1 MAENL
6 SENEFRRYALL
17 GAEARLLQI
26 GKEADSIYEAF
37 PELRDQTGSRRGSD
51 PAATRRA
58 PRRGMSA
65 EQREAVRERM
75 KRYWA
80 QRRNASA
87 DGQAADGT
95 AEAAGDAVTAASG
108 TRKTRAGRKA
118 KGGGKRKMSA
128 AARTRISDAQKARWA
143 KRKRTTA

>member
-26 GKEADSIYEAF
+26 GKEAESIYEAF
-37 PELRDQTGSRRGSD
+37 PELRDQAGSRRGSD
-51 PAATRRA
+51 RAATGRRR
-58 PRRGMSA
+58 RRGMSA

-80 QRRNASA
+80 QRRNAAA
-87 DGQAADGT
+87 DEPAADGT
-95 AEAAGDAVTAASG
+95 ADAAADAVTAPV
-108 TRKTRAGRKA
+108 TRKTRAGRKT

-128 AARTRISDAQKARWA
+128 AARKRISEAQKTRWA